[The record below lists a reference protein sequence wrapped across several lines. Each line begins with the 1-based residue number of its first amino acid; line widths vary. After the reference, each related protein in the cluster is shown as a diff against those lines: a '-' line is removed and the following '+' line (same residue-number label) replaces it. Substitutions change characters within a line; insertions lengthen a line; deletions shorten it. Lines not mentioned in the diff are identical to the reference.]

1 MTRLLYGQSF
11 PMSEE
16 AQRND
21 FVLPFGKAKIER
33 PGKDLT
39 IVTLSRCVGQALEA
53 AEQLK
58 KNYGVEAEVINLR
71 SIKPMDVEAIIK
83 SVKKTGHLMALE
95 SGFPAFGVAAEILAL
110 SVEYGF
116 DYLQA
121 PPVRVTGAEV
131 PTPYA
136 EKLEE
141 MSFPSEQLI
150 TDYAAKL
157 LKV

>member
-1 MTRLLYGQSF
+1 
-11 PMSEE
+11 MSAE
-16 AQRND
+16 AQKSD
-21 FVLPFGKAKIER
+21 FVIPFGKAKIER

-39 IVTLSRCVGQALEA
+39 IVTLSRCVGQSLEA
-53 AEQLK
+53 ADQLK
-58 KNYGVEAEVINLR
+58 KNYGIEAEVINLR

-83 SVKKTGHLMALE
+83 SVKKTGALMAVE
-95 SGFPAFGVAAEILAL
+95 SGFPAFGVGAEILAL
-110 SVEYGF
+110 AVEYGF

-136 EKLEE
+136 AKLED
-141 MSFPSEQLI
+141 MSFPQIDTI
-150 TDYAAKL
+150 TSYAAKL